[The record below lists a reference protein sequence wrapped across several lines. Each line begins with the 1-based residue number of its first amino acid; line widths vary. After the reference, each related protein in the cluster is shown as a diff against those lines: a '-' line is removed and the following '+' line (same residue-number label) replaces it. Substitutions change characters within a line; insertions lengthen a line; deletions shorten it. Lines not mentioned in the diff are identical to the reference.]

1 MNPNASGRGPGAA
14 LAMHRHQMRFH
25 ARTEAADLPI
35 YVYHCEENGRTLEVR
50 HPMAYDLS
58 TWGEVCYTAQIPL
71 GETDFLASVRKVL
84 SVPGIAIP
92 TGNAELRN
100 QGFTKLVKRDDGVY
114 ENVTRSGNEARYMR
128 RGQSDSLPHLAKKIG
143 D

>member
-1 MNPNASGRGPGAA
+1 
-14 LAMHRHQMRFH
+14 
-25 ARTEAADLPI
+25 
-35 YVYHCEENGRTLEVR
+35 
-50 HPMAYDLS
+50 
-58 TWGEVCYTAQIPL
+58 
-71 GETDFLASVRKVL
+71 VL